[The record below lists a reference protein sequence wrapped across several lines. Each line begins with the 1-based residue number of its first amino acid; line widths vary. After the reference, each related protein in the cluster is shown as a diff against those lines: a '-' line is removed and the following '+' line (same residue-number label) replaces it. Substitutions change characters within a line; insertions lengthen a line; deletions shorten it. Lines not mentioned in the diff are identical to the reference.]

1 MKVHVEHSL
10 KTDVASTLELCT
22 EERNQEQVY
31 SKLGGN
37 DVRIEREGRAPSG

>member
-10 KTDVASTLELCT
+10 KTDVASALELCT
-22 EERNQEQVY
+22 EQENKQLVY